1 MGKNF
6 KLFGICLL
14 VALVPASSAG
24 AAAPPLDHMPAKDRA
39 IYDSVEQNAKRPT
52 IGPINLVRGES
63 GRLEARFSVRYP
75 DIVKPRLRPRVRGVA
90 RLVVSRRLEPSG
102 LVTGTLQEA
111 ERSRRLGAAGQ
122 TVRYRI
128 ALSPRAQ
135 SSLLKKK
142 RSERARLVSVEADLL
157 VDVDRDGVTDHDR
170 GAAATVRFSHASQ
183 QARASAASNS
193 IFLLLV
199 NATGGP
205 IHNISMP
212 VTCMYEGG
220 EEGSNLRGF
229 NYEPNGVLPSGA
241 THGALVAADSSVF
254 DSPDFQS
261 DPQGIK
267 ELIQGL
273 QVGDDVV
280 SVVLQDV
287 PLLATIEDVLGVFD
301 GCDNNASF
309 FMFTAAEANEGPG
322 PNASTTGGW
331 VMSEDGN
338 SGNFIAPID
347 SAVAAA
353 NQQVGELGSAGIF
366 PTWGYSPV
374 YTEPGHEFNPTS
386 QALYPAAFRWTTYE
400 NASTVCYT
408 EHGDVVWS
416 KEALIGDHGLSWI
429 LANAGGDFWVL
440 EVYRSG
446 FENGWSG
453 ANPANRQ
460 LTGNSASPPWIQ
472 AHPTSYCP
480 GW

>member
-1 MGKNF
+1 VF
-6 KLFGICLL
+6 SAGIAL
-14 VALVPASSAG
+14 ALVPAGS
-24 AAAPPLDHMPAKDRA
+24 AAATPALVHMPAKDRA
-39 IYDSVEQNAKRPT
+39 IYDSVEHNAKRPA
-52 IGPINLVRGES
+52 IGPISLVRGES
-63 GRLEARFSVRYP
+63 GRIEARFSVRYP
-75 DIVKPRLRPRVRGVA
+75 DIVKPRVKPRVRGVA
-90 RLVVSRRLEPSG
+90 RLVVSGELQPSG
-102 LVTGTLQEA
+102 IAARTLQET
-111 ERSRRLGAAGQ
+111 ERSRRLEPGRQ
-122 TVRYRI
+122 SVRYRI

-142 RSERARLVSVEADLL
+142 RSERGRLVSVEAELL
-157 VDVDRDGVTDHDR
+157 VDVNRDGVTDHDR
-170 GAAATVRFSHASQ
+170 AAAATVRFSHADGE
-183 QARASAASNS
+183 ARTSAASNS
-193 IFLLLV
+193 IFLVLV

-205 IHNISMP
+205 IYNISMP
-212 VTCMYEGG
+212 VMCMYEGG

-229 NYEPNGVLPSGA
+229 NYEPFGYLPSGA
-241 THGALVAADSSVF
+241 SHGALIAADSSVF

-267 ELIQGL
+267 ELIEGL
-273 QVGDDVV
+273 RVGDDVV
-280 SVVLQDV
+280 DV
-287 PLLATIEDVLGVFD
+287 ALEDIPFLATVEDVLGVFD

-309 FMFTAAEANEGPG
+309 FMFTAAEANQGPG

-338 SGNFIAPID
+338 FSNFITPID

-353 NQQVGELGSAGIF
+353 NQQVGELGAAGVF

-374 YTEPGHEFNPTS
+374 YSEVGHEFNPTS

-408 EHGDVVWS
+408 EHGDVTWS
-416 KEALIGDHGLSWI
+416 KNAMIADNGLSWDLI
-429 LANAGGDFWVL
+429 NAGNGVWEL

-460 LTGNSASPPWIQ
+460 LTGNSANPPWIQ
-472 AHPTSYCP
+472 AHPSSYCP